1 MAVTKI
7 KDTVLSQDLKFKF
20 FAALVELQ
28 KYSPEDTVNS
38 AGQEYSIDEMLS
50 YLEKELS

>member
-7 KDTVLSQDLKFKF
+7 RSSVLCTDLKLKF

-38 AGQEYSIDEMLS
+38 AGQEYSIDEMLNH
-50 YLEKELS
+50 LEKELS

>member
-7 KDTVLSQDLKFKF
+7 QNTELSTNLKFKF